1 MESTLL
7 QGSERKYEWTE
18 AEGKASRDL
27 MGSSGVHMAVRADCL
42 GPKWLYLYSLA
53 SIREPL
59 APTPHH
65 RKHLGA
71 RQLSVAEVIPKGV
84 DSRGPCGPSNWAT
97 ILSWKE
103 DLPLGPSY
111 IWVHLLSQLSK
122 GIPHGT
128 QVAHLSVRHF
138 PPCPY
143 LVTAALSPPYD
154 EGVVPLPGR

>member
-1 MESTLL
+1 MTSWGALEFTWLSELTAWGQSGRIFIPLPPSES
-7 QGSERKYEWTE
+7 
-18 AEGKASRDL
+18 
-27 MGSSGVHMAVRADCL
+27 
-42 GPKWLYLYSLA
+42 P
-53 SIREPL
+53 P
-59 APTPHH
+59 APTPHR

-103 DLPLGPSY
+103 DLSLGPSY

-122 GIPHGT
+122 GVLHGT

-143 LVTAALSPPYD
+143 LVTTALSPPYD
-154 EGVVPLPGR
+154 EGAVPLPGR